1 MSVTQQDVKEG
12 RINDQLENQLESL
25 SAQVEAR
32 VERGRNAWADWRE
45 SANERTREMRDSIDT
60 MAREKPWQMVGYAAA
75 VGLVL
80 GFLFSGRR

>member
-1 MSVTQQDVKEG
+1 MSVTEQDIKQG

-25 SAQVEAR
+25 SAQVEAQ

-45 SANERTREMRDSIDT
+45 SATSMTREWGDSLNT
-60 MAREKPWQMVGYAAA
+60 MARERPWQLVGGAAA

-80 GFLFSGRR
+80 GLLFSSRR